1 MMVGSFGN
9 VTFKVSSKYVR
20 TIEKLEMTES
30 VTYAEHAIHGK
41 APRMEFTGRNL
52 RTGSFPII
60 LSAFMGISPRKYVA
74 KIRKLMYKHKA
85 VNLILGQKA
94 IGKKWVITDMKE
106 TSQYFDADGT
116 ILQIEV
122 TVTIKEYR

>member
-1 MMVGSFGN
+1 
-9 VTFKVSSKYVR
+9 
-20 TIEKLEMTES
+20 
-30 VTYAEHAIHGK
+30 
-41 APRMEFTGRNL
+41 
-52 RTGSFPII
+52 
-60 LSAFMGISPRKYVA
+60 MGISPRKYVA

-122 TVTIKEYR
+122 TVTIKEYM